1 MDNKEKEIPQS
12 INDFFADCDDFISK
26 LRSNNK
32 KKIELAEKMLKENKK
47 QLDQSINLITKKF

>member
-1 MDNKEKEIPQS
+1 MNNKETLNQS
-12 INDFFADCDDFISK
+12 MNDFFADCDNFISK
-26 LRSNNK
+26 LRKNNK